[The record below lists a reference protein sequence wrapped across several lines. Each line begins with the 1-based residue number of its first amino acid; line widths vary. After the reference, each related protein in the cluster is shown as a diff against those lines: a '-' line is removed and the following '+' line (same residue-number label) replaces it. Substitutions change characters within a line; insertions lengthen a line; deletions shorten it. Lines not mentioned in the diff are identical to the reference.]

1 MIRSNQIKDCPVTVQ
16 DVDVAIM
23 IWGPNVAAL
32 KKTTGARQFRW
43 LGLRENSQGVLN
55 LHKEVF

>member
-1 MIRSNQIKDCPVTVQ
+1 MKDFKMIRSNQIKDCPVTVQ

-32 KKTTGARQFRW
+32 KGRPLEQD
-43 LGLRENSQGVLN
+43 NSGG
-55 LHKEVF
+55 